1 MISISNHRKMVM
13 YCSLHIKSM
22 TCLNQENNR
31 NTVVDHLIFSW
42 NNVFGLTNAWTRDS
56 YFIITVVSKNR
67 VSELTIKNWHLVLVC
82 TSVRRWDKSGG
93 KGRQARGQPDD
104 IWARLQ
110 GERENRGDK
119 HLLIG
124 RKTLE
129 RFCSFFFF
137 GALIWNTGLVSGFKL
152 SVFLELIFWRQFV
165 NGICKLK
172 GAEIPKIFYRY
183 PKIYSTTGLEYQRL
197 LQNNRNA
204 VPRGLSSNCFHSLQ
218 LPPKWRKCLCS

>member
-1 MISISNHRKMVM
+1 MISISNHRKMVI

-110 GERENRGDK
+110 GERENSGDK
-119 HLLIG
+119 HMLIG
-124 RKTLE
+124 RKTHE
-129 RFCSFFFF
+129 RFCSSFFFWC
-137 GALIWNTGLVSGFKL
+137 LDLKHRT
-152 SVFLELIFWRQFV
+152 IFRF
-165 NGICKLK
+165 
-172 GAEIPKIFYRY
+172 
-183 PKIYSTTGLEYQRL
+183 
-197 LQNNRNA
+197 
-204 VPRGLSSNCFHSLQ
+204 
-218 LPPKWRKCLCS
+218 

>member
-1 MISISNHRKMVM
+1 MISISNHREMVI

-42 NNVFGLTNAWTRDS
+42 NNKCVWPNKRMNERLIFYYNCC
-56 YFIITVVSKNR
+56 SKNR

-137 GALIWNTGLVSGFKL
+137 WCLDSKHRTIFRFWTF
-152 SVFLELIFWRQFV
+152 SVFGINILTTICEWNLQVKRCRNSEIFLQISK
-165 NGICKLK
+165 NILN
-172 GAEIPKIFYRY
+172 YRSW
-183 PKIYSTTGLEYQRL
+183 ISAST
-197 LQNNRNA
+197 A
-204 VPRGLSSNCFHSLQ
+204 KKS
-218 LPPKWRKCLCS
+218 

>member
-1 MISISNHRKMVM
+1 M
-13 YCSLHIKSM
+13 
-22 TCLNQENNR
+22 
-31 NTVVDHLIFSW
+31 
-42 NNVFGLTNAWTRDS
+42 FGLTNAWTRDL

-67 VSELTIKNWHLVLVC
+67 VSELTIKNWHLVLVCTVC

-137 GALIWNTGLVSGFKL
+137 WCLDLKHRTIFRFWTF
-152 SVFLELIFWRQFV
+152 SVFGINILTTICEWNLQVKRCRNSEIFLQISK
-165 NGICKLK
+165 NILN
-172 GAEIPKIFYRY
+172 YRSW
-183 PKIYSTTGLEYQRL
+183 ISAST
-197 LQNNRNA
+197 A
-204 VPRGLSSNCFHSLQ
+204 KKS
-218 LPPKWRKCLCS
+218 

>member
-1 MISISNHRKMVM
+1 MNER
-13 YCSLHIKSM
+13 
-22 TCLNQENNR
+22 
-31 NTVVDHLIFSW
+31 LIFYY
-42 NNVFGLTNAWTRDS
+42 NCC
-56 YFIITVVSKNR
+56 SKNR

-110 GERENRGDK
+110 GERENSGDK

-124 RKTLE
+124 RKTQE
-129 RFCSFFFF
+129 RFCSSFFFF
-137 GALIWNTGLVSGFKL
+137 GALIWNTGLFSGFEL

-172 GAEIPKIFYRY
+172 GAEIPKFFYRY

>member
-129 RFCSFFFF
+129 RFCSFFCFWCLDLKHRTIF
-137 GALIWNTGLVSGFKL
+137 RFWTF
-152 SVFLELIFWRQFV
+152 SVFGINILTTICEWNLQVKRCRNSEIFLQISK
-165 NGICKLK
+165 NILN
-172 GAEIPKIFYRY
+172 YRSW
-183 PKIYSTTGLEYQRL
+183 ISAST
-197 LQNNRNA
+197 A
-204 VPRGLSSNCFHSLQ
+204 KKS
-218 LPPKWRKCLCS
+218 